1 MPTIQSQSLTLSTE
15 VVEAL
20 VASRAKAPP
29 GTRPVSD
36 HNDLEVVSNSQYTE
50 TSRDATTDSPTI
62 GATEAT
68 LAIPTN
74 TATYPSSITL
84 DQVLD
89 LSEHTTEILY
99 VLSFSLKIR
108 PQLITNACSISL
120 YFDNV
125 QPMFPLFRQAVFQ
138 TDLKEGR
145 VPEPLVY
152 IMLALASRYVLPPEK
167 VHTFGWNVVEPWE
180 HFARVSF
187 KKSRFNEENDYSS
200 PISLEDV
207 KTSFLLTLYE
217 YTSFPGR
224 KAWMRVGNTVRAAIS
239 AGLHRLDQPN
249 RCLVSEAE
257 IEEQRFT
264 WWAVWRLDSSINI
277 LASSPFDIE
286 ARDIH
291 TALPSTSAANF
302 TCGIITPCSSD
313 YLPADIVKGLE
324 ISSRPTTGYIQGL
337 VKPLLP
343 HRFVYQTSYDMSSTA
358 VLESNVGANH

>member
-1 MPTIQSQSLTLSTE
+1 M
-15 VVEAL
+15 
-20 VASRAKAPP
+20 
-29 GTRPVSD
+29 
-36 HNDLEVVSNSQYTE
+36 
-50 TSRDATTDSPTI
+50 
-62 GATEAT
+62 
-68 LAIPTN
+68 
-74 TATYPSSITL
+74 
-84 DQVLD
+84 
-89 LSEHTTEILY
+89 
-99 VLSFSLKIR
+99 
-108 PQLITNACSISL
+108 
-120 YFDNV
+120 
-125 QPMFPLFRQAVFQ
+125 
-138 TDLKEGR
+138 
-145 VPEPLVY
+145 VY

-313 YLPADIVKGLE
+313 YLPADIVKAWRSAQDLQRAIFKDSLNLYFHTVSYIRQAMTCRRRLFLNPTLE
-324 ISSRPTTGYIQGL
+324 LTTEFNNLKQILPYLRVALPPSFLSRARELRGEAIDE
-337 VKPLLP
+337 
-343 HRFVYQTSYDMSSTA
+343 HRHRIEILILIYMFVSFPFPS
-358 VLESNVGANH
+358 